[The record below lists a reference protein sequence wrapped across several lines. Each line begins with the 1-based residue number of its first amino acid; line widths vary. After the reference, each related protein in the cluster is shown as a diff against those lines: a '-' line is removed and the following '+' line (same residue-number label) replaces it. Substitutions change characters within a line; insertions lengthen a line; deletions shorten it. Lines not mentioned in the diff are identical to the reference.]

1 MTEPMIRPTTFQVSF
16 LPEGHRQYREY
27 VVTIE
32 YAGNGFWVVRRHRSR
47 LSRTG
52 EWWFESALAAAD
64 EALVEG
70 EHSRFNLTT
79 ATELATA
86 AAREVRVQGCTAE
99 EVLAAG
105 VQHA

>member
-16 LPEGHRQYREY
+16 LPEGHRQYRDY
-27 VVTIE
+27 LVTID
-32 YAGNGFWVVRRHRSR
+32 YAGNGQWAVRHHRCR
-47 LSRTG
+47 LGRTG
-52 EWWFESALAAAD
+52 EWWFESALAAAED
-64 EALVEG
+64 D
-70 EHSRFNLTT
+70 HSRFDLTT

-86 AAREVRVQGCTAE
+86 AAREVRVQERTAE